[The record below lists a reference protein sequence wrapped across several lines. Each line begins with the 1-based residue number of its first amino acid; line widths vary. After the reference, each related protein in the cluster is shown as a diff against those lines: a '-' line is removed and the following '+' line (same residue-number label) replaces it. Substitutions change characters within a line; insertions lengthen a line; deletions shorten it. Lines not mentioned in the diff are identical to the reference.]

1 MRSGSTGIAISLP
14 KQKHLSY
21 LLNFSTHDGTE
32 TYDLNKIIFLKNIYS
47 ILIDA
52 NSFLKHLS
60 SVKLGQDINENA
72 SSSQFDDRTEESSAL
87 QYFQVKI

>member
-32 TYDLNKIIFLKNIYS
+32 TYDLNIYS